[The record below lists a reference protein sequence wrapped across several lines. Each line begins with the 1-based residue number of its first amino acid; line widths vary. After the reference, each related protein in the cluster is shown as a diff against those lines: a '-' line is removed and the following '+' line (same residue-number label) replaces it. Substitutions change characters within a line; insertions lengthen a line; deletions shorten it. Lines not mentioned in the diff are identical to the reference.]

1 MILERTKNAK
11 KNIFWGLINKT
22 VKIVVPFII
31 RTIIIYKLGEEYIG
45 LNSLFTSILS
55 TLSLAE
61 LGFDTAIVAIMYR
74 YVADEDNDIINA
86 LVNFIRKAYLWV
98 GSIILIAGCCC
109 IPFLK
114 LMINDYES
122 LPNDINLYVIYLL
135 FLINTV
141 ITYFFGGYRNSIF
154 EAYQRQDI
162 LSNLNTGV
170 TLLFS
175 LFQIYALV
183 VSHNYYV
190 YLVLI
195 ILSNIVLNLLVYY
208 VSIRRFRNVKPV
220 GSIDNEQ
227 KKELKK
233 ILYGTF
239 MGKIGGVFSN
249 SVDNMVVSA
258 FLGVTILAYYTNY
271 YYVVTALQSILV
283 TIYISLQAG
292 IGNSIALETKEKNY
306 KDMIKFTFM
315 FNWIVGWCS
324 ICMMILFQPFI
335 KLWVG
340 KNAILPYAV
349 QLLIV
354 LDFYIVMCGSIQG
367 TYKNALAIWWEDRY
381 RCLVSGFVNL
391 VLNITLVLIFRK
403 YGYMYALIGIVL
415 STIIADLLVSTPWS
429 IKVTF
434 DTYFKK
440 SAKEY
445 IRYLFLYFFATCI
458 NYFITGL
465 IANGT
470 KKLGLKDEVYFI
482 INCLICLVV
491 PNIIYYVFYFRTKP
505 FLDAKKFIS
514 TRIRK

>member
-175 LFQIYALV
+175 LFQIYALA

-220 GSIDNEQ
+220 
-227 KKELKK
+227 
-233 ILYGTF
+233 F
-239 MGKIGGVFSN
+239 
-249 SVDNMVVSA
+249 
-258 FLGVTILAYYTNY
+258 
-271 YYVVTALQSILV
+271 
-283 TIYISLQAG
+283 
-292 IGNSIALETKEKNY
+292 
-306 KDMIKFTFM
+306 
-315 FNWIVGWCS
+315 
-324 ICMMILFQPFI
+324 
-335 KLWVG
+335 KL
-340 KNAILPYAV
+340 LR
-349 QLLIV
+349 
-354 LDFYIVMCGSIQG
+354 MS
-367 TYKNALAIWWEDRY
+367 
-381 RCLVSGFVNL
+381 CL
-391 VLNITLVLIFRK
+391 
-403 YGYMYALIGIVL
+403 
-415 STIIADLLVSTPWS
+415 
-429 IKVTF
+429 
-434 DTYFKK
+434 
-440 SAKEY
+440 
-445 IRYLFLYFFATCI
+445 
-458 NYFITGL
+458 
-465 IANGT
+465 
-470 KKLGLKDEVYFI
+470 
-482 INCLICLVV
+482 
-491 PNIIYYVFYFRTKP
+491 
-505 FLDAKKFIS
+505 
-514 TRIRK
+514 

>member
-367 TYKNALAIWWEDRY
+367 TY
-381 RCLVSGFVNL
+381 
-391 VLNITLVLIFRK
+391 
-403 YGYMYALIGIVL
+403 
-415 STIIADLLVSTPWS
+415 
-429 IKVTF
+429 
-434 DTYFKK
+434 
-440 SAKEY
+440 
-445 IRYLFLYFFATCI
+445 
-458 NYFITGL
+458 
-465 IANGT
+465 
-470 KKLGLKDEVYFI
+470 
-482 INCLICLVV
+482 
-491 PNIIYYVFYFRTKP
+491 
-505 FLDAKKFIS
+505 
-514 TRIRK
+514 